1 MNILNL
7 SHKGVYNRQD
17 NANLGPSMVI
27 YRQYVSSI
35 DVCVFIYKLN
45 NSKNLFS
52 SEHMKVR
59 FFIMKIQ

>member
-27 YRQYVSSI
+27 YGQYVSSI

-45 NSKNLFS
+45 NSKN
-52 SEHMKVR
+52 V
-59 FFIMKIQ
+59 